1 MENFVNN
8 WLQELTIQRRYSL
21 HTTNSYERDVSDFQR
36 FLLLHKGEDF
46 SLEILNSL
54 KIADFRSWFSHR
66 IGRGLAAR
74 SNARALSAVKSF
86 FCYLARRSLVDL
98 KVIETVRRPK
108 LSQLLPRPLEEE
120 VISRFLRLDFFFDRD
135 VDWITCRDRALFT
148 LLYCSGLRINEALDI
163 KTKDINSEMKIC
175 GKGKKDRVI
184 ILLPVVLERIRFY
197 VVSCPHDLENGFL
210 FVGLRGKRLHASIVD
225 NRLQKLRLLHN
236 LPDHA
241 SAHAFRHSFATHLMQ
256 NGADLRSVQELLGH
270 ESLSSTQIY
279 TDVDDYSLLQ
289 TYKRSH
295 PLEKF

>member
-1 MENFVNN
+1 MENFVDN
-8 WLQELTIQRRYSL
+8 WLQELIIQRHYSL
-21 HTTNSYERDVSDFQR
+21 HTTNSYERDVADFQR
-36 FLLLHKGEDF
+36 FLLLHKGEDL

-54 KIADFRSWFSHR
+54 KIADFRSWFSYR
-66 IGRGLAAR
+66 ISRGLAAR

-86 FCYLARRSLVDL
+86 FYYLARRNFVDL
-98 KVIETVRRPK
+98 KIIETVRRPK
-108 LSQLLPRPLEEE
+108 LSQLLPKPLEEE

-184 ILLPVVLERIRFY
+184 ILLPVVLERIKFY
-197 VVSCPHDLENGFL
+197 VVNCPHNLENGFL

-241 SAHAFRHSFATHLMQ
+241 SAHAFRHSFATHLMR

-295 PLEKF
+295 PLEKL